1 MDFSWENLFKYVK
14 LVIVH
19 PAVEIIIEIFYLA
32 TAVTIA
38 YILFRESPQYD
49 QYKILGM
56 TQSYLNYNEFNKIRT
71 PTEFNSYLTSILD
84 KLYTL
89 DPSNQ
94 KISLFIPISP
104 IRINYFTI
112 ENECNNKI
120 DYTKTCTNDMHK
132 FQCAIDN
139 LVTFFKYR
147 CGVTYSDG
155 YEFLTKKLKGYYS
168 SYNLRK
174 NKNYTDVTRHS
185 YYSTYRDTINNLI
198 ENKELKAIVLQI
210 NLKAPSNKNY
220 VDAILGI
227 EMTNYFTNVKN
238 IFSVYI
244 INDDR
249 PSTNIFLYVSLIFLI
264 ISVFMSTLKL
274 MYEMNV
280 KCIYS
285 IHLLI
290 LMVKL
295 FDVIFIIACIS
306 YMMED
311 KQLEFKVNLVKFE
324 SHIKYINIIWLLKIF
339 FGIMALFLPFRV
351 IALISWLKVISE
363 LIVAFMNILFRMLPG
378 LIVSLIYIIFLFFT
392 FAIINYFLFS
402 DIYIYYETLYQSFIS
417 TFNIHILS
425 SIYKEKLHSRI
436 FNNLFLSKYSI
447 IFIFFQCAVFFSLIS
462 IFIAS
467 SAYIFKNAILFQENE
482 EKDEYME
489 KLNDIKSKLEE
500 KKHEEEINNFGINDL
515 NKKQILWFSPHKNQ
529 DKVRQSF
536 ENEKYD
542 LLFFKNSNQILSFLK
557 YIFTMRPHLQ
567 HKNLKYKL
575 IIVVETNKKHLE
587 SNERNEILYINI
599 LILLIIKKNLKS
611 FWKVLE
617 IKSWLFLLIHILL

>member
-1 MDFSWENLFKYVK
+1 
-14 LVIVH
+14 
-19 PAVEIIIEIFYLA
+19 
-32 TAVTIA
+32 
-38 YILFRESPQYD
+38 
-49 QYKILGM
+49 
-56 TQSYLNYNEFNKIRT
+56 
-71 PTEFNSYLTSILD
+71 
-84 KLYTL
+84 
-89 DPSNQ
+89 
-94 KISLFIPISP
+94 
-104 IRINYFTI
+104 
-112 ENECNNKI
+112 
-120 DYTKTCTNDMHK
+120 
-132 FQCAIDN
+132 
-139 LVTFFKYR
+139 
-147 CGVTYSDG
+147 
-155 YEFLTKKLKGYYS
+155 
-168 SYNLRK
+168 
-174 NKNYTDVTRHS
+174 
-185 YYSTYRDTINNLI
+185 
-198 ENKELKAIVLQI
+198 
-210 NLKAPSNKNY
+210 
-220 VDAILGI
+220 
-227 EMTNYFTNVKN
+227 
-238 IFSVYI
+238 
-244 INDDR
+244 
-249 PSTNIFLYVSLIFLI
+249 
-264 ISVFMSTLKL
+264 
-274 MYEMNV
+274 
-280 KCIYS
+280 
-285 IHLLI
+285 
-290 LMVKL
+290 
-295 FDVIFIIACIS
+295 
-306 YMMED
+306 
-311 KQLEFKVNLVKFE
+311 
-324 SHIKYINIIWLLKIF
+324 
-339 FGIMALFLPFRV
+339 
-351 IALISWLKVISE
+351 
-363 LIVAFMNILFRMLPG
+363 MLPG

-587 SNERNEILYINI
+587 SNERNEINKLTDWLIFIECKIPLIFYGTTHFDNSYKIKLMSLYKYTHFINN
-599 LILLIIKKNLKS
+599 KKE
-611 FWKVLE
+611 LE
-617 IKSWLFLLIHILL
+617 IILESTGDKIMAVSSNTHFTLGNRNNEK